1 MQMLRASPT
10 LRTLSAMTLANT
22 VGSGLLGASVV
33 LYFTHLVGLSG
44 GQVGLG
50 LTVAGGLGLLVGI
63 PVGHVADRRGPREVL
78 VALMLGEAVATLS
91 YVFVRSFGVFLVA
104 VCLVVTVDRAA
115 SAVKQGLL
123 AQVLPAADRVASR
136 AFLRAVTNVG
146 FAIGSGIAGI
156 GILIDTQAAYDILI
170 VGDAVTFAVAALLLL
185 RLPHVPP
192 QPPAADGPRLVVLR
206 DRPYLAVSA
215 LVAVMSL
222 HVSLL
227 DVGLPLWVEG
237 HTNAPRAIVAV
248 IFIVNCVIVALFS
261 VRFARGSDT
270 VAGAARAG
278 ARAAVLLALSCVV
291 FALTSGPAATVA
303 AIVLVVA
310 AVIQVGGE
318 MAQAASGWG
327 LAFGLAPDHAQGQY
341 QGAASTAVAIAM
353 MAGPATMAGV
363 TSAGTIGWLA
373 YGAVFLLAG
382 FATVPVAAW
391 AATSRERAAALVD
404 ATG

>member
-78 VALMLGEAVATLS
+78 VVLMLGEAVATLS

-123 AQVLPAADRVASR
+123 AQVLPVEDRVAAR

-146 FAIGSGIAGI
+146 FAIGSGIAGL
-156 GILIDTQAAYDILI
+156 GILIDTHGAYDALI

-192 QPPAADGPRLVVLR
+192 QPPASGPRLVVLR

-237 HTNAPRAIVAV
+237 HTHAPRAIVAV

-261 VRFARGSDT
+261 VRFARGSET

-291 FALTSGPAATVA
+291 FAATSGPAATIA
-303 AIVLVVA
+303 AIVLVLA
-310 AVIQVGGE
+310 AIVQVGGE

-363 TSAGTIGWLA
+363 TSAGTLGWLA
-373 YGAVFLLAG
+373 YGAVFLIAG

-391 AATSRERAAALVD
+391 AATSRERAAAMAD